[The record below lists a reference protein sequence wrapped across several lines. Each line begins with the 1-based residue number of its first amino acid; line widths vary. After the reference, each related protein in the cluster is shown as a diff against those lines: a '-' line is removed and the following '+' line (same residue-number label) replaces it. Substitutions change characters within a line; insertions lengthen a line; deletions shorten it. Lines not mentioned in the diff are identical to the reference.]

1 MYHYVFER
9 LVSGNSLSPSSNSPS
24 SNLISLLSDP
34 IFQAT
39 QNLAFNTKLVEA
51 SETIVKSC
59 ESELIALKEIASFD
73 QGSWN
78 LLAGPSPTKQRATH
92 LLEKMQAAQ
101 ESVRKLEK
109 RNAELKAVLKKGG

>member
-1 MYHYVFER
+1 M
-9 LVSGNSLSPSSNSPS
+9 SSNASFQVSPLPLYFAYKS
-24 SNLISLLSDP
+24 HTVLPDP

-39 QNLAFNTKLVEA
+39 QDLAFNTKLVETA
-51 SETIVKSC
+51 ETTVKTC
-59 ESELIALKEIASFD
+59 ESELIALKDIASFD

-109 RNAELKAVLKKGG
+109 RNSELKAVLKRGG

>member
-1 MYHYVFER
+1 M
-9 LVSGNSLSPSSNSPS
+9 
-24 SNLISLLSDP
+24 
-34 IFQAT
+34 
-39 QNLAFNTKLVEA
+39 
-51 SETIVKSC
+51 KSC

-92 LLEKMQAAQ
+92 LLEKMQVAQ